1 MGLGTISRAA
11 IAVIALGL
19 AQGGCSSASM
29 IPQFTS
35 AYPSVNRDLSL
46 LTPGVPRLALLGE
59 FGRPVHMEIRDGVR
73 RDMFRFIQGPPKR
86 PRRMP
91 PAGQVIHEVADVG
104 EQTVHGAMNVAT
116 DGAWQGG
123 RLPGLV
129 GTEIVVEVFYDREDR
144 VTAVNALKGGEE
156 LEPQPMAMRD
166 EK

>member
-1 MGLGTISRAA
+1 MFLLVAA
-11 IAVIALGL
+11 SLALG
-19 AQGGCSSASM
+19 ACSTATA

-35 AYPSVNRDLSL
+35 AYPSVHRDLSL

-73 RDMFRFIQGPPKR
+73 RDMFRFIQGPYKP

-91 PAGQVIHEVADVG
+91 PAGRIIHEVADVG
-104 EQTVHGAMNVAT
+104 GQTVDGAMNVAT

-156 LEPQPMAMRD
+156 LEPRPLSMRD
-166 EK
+166 GK